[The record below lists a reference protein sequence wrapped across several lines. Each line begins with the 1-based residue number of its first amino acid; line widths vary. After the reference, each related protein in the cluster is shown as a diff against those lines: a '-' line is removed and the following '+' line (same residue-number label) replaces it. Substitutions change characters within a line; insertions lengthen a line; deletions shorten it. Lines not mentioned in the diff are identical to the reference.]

1 MEEHESKPIPVLDA
15 MGREIFWEDL
25 GRPDGREDK

>member
-1 MEEHESKPIPVLDA
+1 MENESKPIKVTDS

-25 GRPDGREDK
+25 GRPDERTDK

>member
-1 MEEHESKPIPVLDA
+1 MEYESNPIVIKDA

-25 GRPDGREDK
+25 GRPDDRTDK

>member
-1 MEEHESKPIPVLDA
+1 MENESKAIPVTDA

-25 GRPDGREDK
+25 GRPDDRTKQ

>member
-1 MEEHESKPIPVLDA
+1 MENESKPIPVTDS

-25 GRPDGREDK
+25 GRPDDRKQQ

>member
-1 MEEHESKPIPVLDA
+1 MEYESVPIKVVDA

-25 GRPDGREDK
+25 GRPDDRTDK